1 MIEKHQ
7 ILIDGLVKI
16 AKNVCNPQEVATV
29 TLQTYMGVNN
39 MELAERSFLPGY
51 HEYITAFSY
60 DIRHGYEFIEYSL
73 PKNILK
79 LPYAAILSENY
90 KYTHAVTSINE
101 TETHL
106 IIQIDKL

>member
-7 ILIDGLVKI
+7 LLIDGLVKI
-16 AKNVCNPQEVATV
+16 ATEFCNPKEVATV

-39 MELAERSFLPGY
+39 MESAERSFLPGY

-60 DIRHGYEFIEYSL
+60 DIRHGYEFIEYTL
-73 PKNILK
+73 PKSILK
-79 LPYAAILSENY
+79 LPYAAILSH
-90 KYTHAVTSINE
+90 KYQYSHAVTSINE